1 MSESFRF
8 ERAHDIGIDAPPDAV
23 LDYVSNPNSWPEWIK
38 ASHHIDS
45 PDRPLQVG
53 DVFRERWH
61 TRTGEAI
68 LDWTVAARD
77 HPWSWT
83 AEANTDFIGR
93 IVVRYDIEKTDGGC
107 HFIRTVINPARPKP
121 PTDEMV
127 ARIDEEAEISLRNI
141 KVKVERRQKR

>member
-1 MSESFRF
+1 MPESFRF
-8 ERAHDIGIDAPPDAV
+8 ERAHDIVIDAPPDAV
-23 LDYVSNPNSWPEWIK
+23 LDYVSNPNSWPEWIA

-45 PDRPLQVG
+45 PDRPLQV
-53 DVFRERWH
+53 DDRFSERWH

-68 LDWTVAARD
+68 LNWTVVARD

-83 AEANTDFIGR
+83 AETDTDFIGK
-93 IVVRYDIEKTDGGC
+93 IVVRYDIEEADGGC
-107 HFIRTVINPARPKP
+107 RFIRTVINPARPKP

-141 KVKVERRQKR
+141 KVNVERRQGA

>member
-8 ERAHDIGIDAPPDAV
+8 ERAHDIVIGAPPAAV
-23 LDYVSNPNSWPEWIK
+23 LDYVSNPNSWPEWIA

-53 DVFRERWH
+53 DVFHERWH

-68 LDWTVAARD
+68 LDWTVTARD
-77 HPWSWT
+77 HPKNWT
-83 AEANTDFIGR
+83 AETDSGFIGR
-93 IVVRYDIEKTDGGC
+93 IVVRYDIEETDGGC
-107 HFIRTVINPARPKP
+107 RFTRTVINPARPKP
-121 PTDEMV
+121 PTDDMV

-141 KVKVERRQKR
+141 KANVERRRRA